1 MIVLYGFGP
10 LFELPDPS
18 PFVMK
23 SEVQLK
29 MSGLPF
35 RRARA
40 APPQAPKG
48 KIPFIADGETM
59 VGDSTFIR
67 AHIERVHGVD
77 LDAGLGAEQRARAW
91 MVERMLEDHVYW
103 ALLHARWMDDAN
115 WAKGP
120 SRFFNGA
127 PEAVA
132 RGARE
137 QVKANLLGHGLGRHT
152 PDEIAT
158 LAARSLAALS
168 AELGDKPYLM
178 GDKPCGADAT
188 VFGMLAG
195 ILTPYFDTA
204 LRDAA
209 LAHPNLVAYRDR
221 MMERYYPGF
230 AQQAA

>member
-10 LFELPDPS
+10 LFGLPDPS
-18 PFVMK
+18 PFVLK

-35 RRARA
+35 RRERA

-48 KIPFIADGETM
+48 KMPFIADGETT

-67 AHIERVHGVD
+67 WHIERVHGVD
-77 LDAGLGAEQRARAW
+77 LDAGLTAEQRARAW
-91 MVERMLEDHVYW
+91 AIERMLEDHIYW
-103 ALLHARWMDDAN
+103 AMLDMRWMDDGN

-120 SRFFNGA
+120 SQFFAGA

-132 RGARE
+132 QGARE
-137 QVKANLLGHGLGRHT
+137 RVKTYLFGHGLGRHT
-152 PDEIAT
+152 PDEITA
-158 LAARSLAALS
+158 LAARSLASLS

-178 GDKPCGADAT
+178 GDAPSGTDAT
-188 VFGMLAG
+188 MFGMLAG
-195 ILTPYFDTA
+195 ILTPYFDSP

-209 LAHPNLVAYRDR
+209 LAHPNLVAHRDR
-221 MMERYYPGF
+221 MMARFYPDF
-230 AQQAA
+230 AQATA

>member
-10 LFELPDPS
+10 LFNLPDPS

-35 RRARA
+35 RRERA

-48 KIPFIADGETM
+48 KIPFIADGDA
-59 VGDSTFIR
+59 VIGDSTFIR
-67 AHIERVHGVD
+67 DHIERVHGID
-77 LDAGLGAEQRARAW
+77 LDAGLSAEQRARAW
-91 MVERMLEDHVYW
+91 MIERLLEDHLYW
-103 ALLHARWMDDAN
+103 AIVNTRWLDDAN

-120 SRFFNGA
+120 SLFFAGA
-127 PEAVA
+127 PEELA

-137 QVKANLLGHGLGRHT
+137 RTRAALHSHGLGRHT
-152 PDEIAT
+152 PDEIT
-158 LAARSLAALS
+158 GLAAKSLASLA

-178 GDKPCGADAT
+178 GDAPCGADAT
-188 VFGMLAG
+188 MFGIVAG
-195 ILTPYFDTA
+195 ILTPHFDTK

-209 LAHPNLVAYRDR
+209 LAYPGLVAYRDR
-221 MMERYYPGF
+221 MMARYYPEF
-230 AQQAA
+230 A

>member
-10 LFELPDPS
+10 LFALPDPS

-29 MSGLPF
+29 MSGLAF
-35 RRARA
+35 RRERA

-48 KIPFIADGETM
+48 KIPFIADGDA
-59 VGDSTFIR
+59 VIGDSTFIR
-67 AHIERVHGVD
+67 RHIEDVHGID
-77 LDAGLGAEQRARAW
+77 LDTGLCAGERARAW
-91 MVERMLEDHVYW
+91 TVERLLEDHLYW
-103 ALLHARWMDDAN
+103 ALLNTRWMDDAN

-120 SRFFNGA
+120 SQFFAGA
-127 PEAVA
+127 PEEVA

-137 QVKANLLGHGLGRHT
+137 RTRAALFSHGLGRHT
-152 PDEIAT
+152 PDEIT
-158 LAARSLAALS
+158 DLAARSLASLS

-178 GDKPCGADAT
+178 GEAPCGADAT
-188 VFGMLAG
+188 MFGMIAG
-195 ILTPYFDTA
+195 IATPYFDTP

-230 AQQAA
+230 AG